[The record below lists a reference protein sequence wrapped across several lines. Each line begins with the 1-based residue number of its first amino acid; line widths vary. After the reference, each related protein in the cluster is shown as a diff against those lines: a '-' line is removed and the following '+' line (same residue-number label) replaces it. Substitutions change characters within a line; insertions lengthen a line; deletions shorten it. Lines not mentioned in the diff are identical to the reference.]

1 MNRIQIIP
9 GANAAEVGKL
19 AAAFMIDIINAKPNA
34 ILGLA
39 TGSTPIPLYQ
49 ALVEANQAK
58 KFTFRG
64 VQTVNLDEYVGLPE
78 THDQSYRYFMNQ
90 NLFNHVD
97 IDKAKTNV
105 PNGMA
110 SNAEDACNAYED
122 KIAALGGIDVQL
134 LGIGLNGHIGFNEP
148 TNVFPKRTHIVDLTP
163 STREAN
169 KRFFASIDDVPTQ
182 AITMGIGTIMA
193 AKKIMLQVTGEN
205 KAEILKASLTGEVDP
220 MVPAS
225 ILQFHPDVTVFADE
239 AALRLL

>member
-1 MNRIQIIP
+1 MNGIQIIS
-9 GANAAEVGKL
+9 GTNAAEVGKL
-19 AAAFMIDIINAKPNA
+19 AAAFMIDIINDKPNA
-34 ILGLA
+34 VLGLA

-49 ALVEANQAK
+49 SLIEANQAK
-58 KFTFRG
+58 KVSFRG
-64 VQTVNLDEYVGLPE
+64 VRTVNLDEYVGLPG
-78 THDQSYRYFMNQ
+78 THDQSYRYFMNT
-90 NLFNHVD
+90 NLFDHVD
-97 IDKAKTNV
+97 IDKANTNV
-105 PNGMA
+105 PDGMA
-110 SNAEDACNAYED
+110 GDAEAACNAYEE
-122 KIAALGGIDVQL
+122 KIASLGGIDVQL

-148 TNVFPKRTHIVDLTP
+148 TNVFPKRTHIVELTS

-193 AKKIMLQVTGEN
+193 AKKIMMIATGEN
-205 KAEILKASLTGEVDP
+205 KAEILKASLTGEVNP